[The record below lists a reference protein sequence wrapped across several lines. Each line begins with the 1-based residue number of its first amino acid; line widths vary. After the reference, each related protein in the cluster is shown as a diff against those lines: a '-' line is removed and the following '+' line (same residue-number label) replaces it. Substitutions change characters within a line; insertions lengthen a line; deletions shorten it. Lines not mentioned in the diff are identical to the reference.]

1 MILQEKTLEKLRLL
15 INEETEYRSGPMLV
29 KFFNAF
35 GFQDSYGQGFPSRWM
50 YTDEKLAQINGTPEL
65 DKCIRNLFA
74 PVNFIGRIS
83 ELDNFIREFNQYLAF
98 DKWQVVRDGTEI
110 IFSRLDKINIDDD
123 ADEIKEDDFLK
134 REFQEVSLESVGLDG
149 IVTEILKLRIN
160 EIKSCLSANAPLS
173 VIFLA
178 GSTLEGLLLGT
189 ALKYPREFNQSRSSP
204 KNDDGKVKRFP
215 EWTLSNYIDVA
226 CDVGRLGKDVK
237 KFSHALRDFR
247 NYIHPY
253 EQMSSGFDP
262 DRHTAKICWQVLKAA
277 IFQLANN
284 EVKPAPS

>member
-15 INEETEYRSGPMLV
+15 INEETEYRSGPVLV
-29 KFFNAF
+29 KFFNAL
-35 GFQDSYGQGFPSRWM
+35 GFRDTYGQGFPSRWM
-50 YTDEKLAQINGTPEL
+50 YTDEKLAQINGTPAL

-74 PVNFIGRIS
+74 PVNFIGRIN
-83 ELDNFIREFNQYLAF
+83 ELDSFVRDFNQYLAF
-98 DKWQVVRDGTEI
+98 DKWQVVRNETEI
-110 IFSRLDKINIDDD
+110 TFSRLDKIIIDDP
-123 ADEIKEDDFLK
+123 DEIEEDEFLT
-134 REFQEVSLESVGLDG
+134 REVQEVSLESVGLDG
-149 IVTEILKLRIN
+149 IVTGILKLRID
-160 EIKSCLSANAPLS
+160 EIKNCMSTNAPLS

-189 ALKYPREFNQSRSSP
+189 ALKYPKEFNQSRSSP
-204 KNDDGKVKRFP
+204 KADDGKVKRFP
-215 EWTLSNYIDVA
+215 EWTLSNFIDVA
-226 CDVGRLGKDVK
+226 CDVGLLGKDVK

-262 DRHTAKICWQVLKAA
+262 DNHTAKICWQVLKAA

-284 EVKPAPS
+284 TIKPAPS